1 MKADEKRKPLV
12 VKPELLERMARL
24 QLLISKSITNVF
36 TIILNLEAPV
46 TVRNQLNHDRTV
58 TERRVGEKV
67 KYPFEINFDGIAPE
81 RKRKHT
87 NVSASKNAGMIFDNS
102 DAVFNGS

>member
-1 MKADEKRKPLV
+1 M
-12 VKPELLERMARL
+12 
-24 QLLISKSITNVF
+24 
-36 TIILNLEAPV
+36 NLEAPV

-87 NVSASKNAGMIFDNS
+87 NVSAPKNAGMFLDNS
-102 DAVFNGS
+102 DAQSSMVVDQRSKRKSKSVIRT